1 MRLAAVGLLTLSI
14 VPTRAMA
21 IEDRNLHA
29 PWVSCYD
36 NTGEHFIGA
45 KFVRTPVLASTD
57 GRLRAY
63 AEIRAALSG
72 KNDCGNT
79 AVLFIS
85 GQDSKPRAV
94 FTQKPDINEGG
105 TAGSLGPI
113 GWSSDSR
120 WLLVE
125 QGLWW
130 YASDS
135 GGLGVL
141 VYDAREDR
149 VSAPDVLG
157 AIAHK
162 FDKGCSLDV
171 VSIIGFDRQD
181 RIIVRVS
188 DAHSDEEVDTQTQS
202 PCITMPGGTA
212 DWLYDLKSNEALP
225 SPGK

>member
-1 MRLAAVGLLTLSI
+1 MAA
-14 VPTRAMA
+14 
-21 IEDRNLHA
+21 EDRKLHA

-36 NTGEHFIGA
+36 NTGEHLIGA
-45 KFVRTPVLASTD
+45 KFVRTPLLASPD
-57 GRLRAY
+57 GRVRAY
-63 AEIRAALSG
+63 AEIRAVPAAKTG
-72 KNDCGNT
+72 CGNT

-149 VSAPDVLG
+149 VSALDVLG
-157 AIAHK
+157 AIARK
-162 FDKGCSLDV
+162 FDKSCSLDV
-171 VSIIGFDRQD
+171 VSIIGFDPQD

-188 DAHSDEEVDTQTQS
+188 DAASEEEVDTQTQS

-212 DWLYDLKSNEALP
+212 DWLYDLKTNEAFP
-225 SPGK
+225 RPGKESLR